1 MLLDIEQL
9 ENQVTFSFFNE
20 VGEVELKTYST
31 TDFPNWYICEDTD
44 KRRSIHNINWDG
56 KPVRASFERKISK
69 HGLIEFIE
77 RLPKEDSEKIFGYNF
92 PKTFFFDIE
101 TEVTDGFPEPEL
113 ANNKIL
119 TISVVTPNHQVI
131 VLGLK
136 DFEQKSQDK
145 VKADTNKY
153 FEKFGIKWDI
163 KYIKFN
169 TEYDLVYTF
178 VNKFMPKFPM
188 LSGWNCINFD
198 WKYIVNR
205 CKRLQIDPAEASP
218 TGTLTRDGLPYHIGI
233 VDYMDLYSNWDRSIA
248 VKENNQLNTAAM
260 QTIGVGKIKYDGGLQ
275 QLYEDDYQKYLY
287 YNAVDSILVY
297 LMDQKLKTLQ
307 VVLTLSNICKISFY
321 KAGSPV
327 AITES
332 LISRNLLAEGKV
344 MAVKPYQKEKEK
356 NEQYTGA
363 FVKQPVVGKH
373 RAVACFDFASL
384 YPSIMR
390 QFNISPDSYVDMI
403 PQSKAGDY
411 DKSKYTVTSAGGV
424 YVKEPSILKRVL
436 TDLYAKRREYK
447 KSMFEYKMEL
457 EKISEKL
464 KEKA

>member
-9 ENQVTFSFFNE
+9 EKQVTFSFFNE
-20 VGEVELKTYST
+20 NGDVELKTYDT

-56 KPVRASFERKISK
+56 KSVRASFERKISK

-77 RLPKEDSEKIFGYNF
+77 RLPKEDSERIFGYNF

-101 TEVTDGFPEPEL
+101 TEVTDGFPEPAL

-136 DFEQKSQDK
+136 DFTQKSQDK
-145 VKADTNKY
+145 VKDDTNKY
-153 FEKFGIKWDI
+153 FEKFGINWDI

-178 VNKFMPKFPM
+178 INKFMPKFPM

-198 WKYIVNR
+198 WKYIINR

-275 QLYEDDYQKYLY
+275 QLYEDDYTKYLY

-332 LISRNLLAEGKV
+332 LISRNLLIEGKV

-373 RAVACFDFASL
+373 KAVACFDFASL

-390 QFNISPDSYVDMI
+390 QFNISPDSYVDMV
-403 PQSKAGDY
+403 PQSKVDDY
-411 DKSKYTVTSAGGV
+411 DKTKYIVTSAGGV
-424 YVKEPSILKRVL
+424 YTKEPSILKRVL

-447 KSMFEYKMEL
+447 KRMFEYKMEL
-457 EKISEKL
+457 ENISEKL
-464 KEKA
+464 KGKA

>member
-1 MLLDIEQL
+1 
-9 ENQVTFSFFNE
+9 
-20 VGEVELKTYST
+20 
-31 TDFPNWYICEDTD
+31 
-44 KRRSIHNINWDG
+44 
-56 KPVRASFERKISK
+56 
-69 HGLIEFIE
+69 
-77 RLPKEDSEKIFGYNF
+77 
-92 PKTFFFDIE
+92 
-101 TEVTDGFPEPEL
+101 
-113 ANNKIL
+113 
-119 TISVVTPNHQVI
+119 
-131 VLGLK
+131 
-136 DFEQKSQDK
+136 
-145 VKADTNKY
+145 
-153 FEKFGIKWDI
+153 
-163 KYIKFN
+163 
-169 TEYDLVYTF
+169 
-178 VNKFMPKFPM
+178 
-188 LSGWNCINFD
+188 
-198 WKYIVNR
+198 
-205 CKRLQIDPAEASP
+205 
-218 TGTLTRDGLPYHIGI
+218 
-233 VDYMDLYSNWDRSIA
+233 MDLYSNWDRTVS

-297 LMDQKLKTLQ
+297 LIDQKLKTLQ

-332 LISRNLLAEGKV
+332 LIARNLLAGGKV

-390 QFNISPDSYVDMI
+390 QFNISPDSFIEMAPASKVD
-403 PQSKAGDY
+403 SF
-411 DKSKYTVTSAGGV
+411 DKKDFTATSTGAV
-424 YVKEPSILKRVL
+424 YQKEPSILKKVL

-447 KSMFEYKMEL
+447 KKMLEYKIEL
-457 EKISEKL
+457 EEISKKL